1 MIRVIFKELGMLL
14 LVLTGTM
21 AIMASPI
28 IARLLSDY
36 LHPEDSLNNT
46 LPPTYGNITSSCSKH
61 P

>member
-1 MIRVIFKELGMLL
+1 MIRAIFKEIGMLL
-14 LVLTGTM
+14 LVLTGTL

-36 LHPEDSLNNT
+36 LHPEDSLNT